1 MFAAQFVS
9 PLLAAEESGAL
20 RSIEFSMPDGP
31 LQWAF
36 YAGGFAVTFILII
49 MFYVRDTR
57 ELPVFWKL
65 WLMTLRFAV
74 LVGLVVIAINPQER
88 TQKMSYRPSRVAVL
102 VDRSLSMRYP
112 AEKLATGTNKQSS
125 QNEQTRAT
133 AVANLLGNTS
143 LIEELRKN
151 HDVSIYTFDS
161 ALNGPHQV
169 YRSKDARNI
178 LVSQPHT
185 ASTSQPDQDDDEN
198 DATEKS
204 TIDWDETLRPVGL
217 ETRLGESLL
226 DLIRQISGRTLSGIV
241 VITDGG
247 SNAGV
252 EPSAANEAA
261 KSAKLRLITVGV
273 GSTEQ
278 PINVQIA
285 SIQAPTDVHLGDP
298 FEISAFI
305 QGQGLERRSIHVELL
320 TRPDGEKSEPTQ
332 IETREIT
339 LFEDGIPIEVKF
351 DRDPSEAG
359 AVEYF
364 IRVRP
369 IVAVQELSVD
379 DNERRKT
386 INVLDRKTRVLL
398 IAGGPMRDYRFVRN
412 MLFRHSAVE
421 LDVWLQSADPGA
433 ATSQESDNLLMEFPD
448 SREKLFNYD
457 VVIAFDPDWNLIS
470 PEGHEMLQEWVFE
483 QAGGLVLVA
492 GNVNTRFLAEAAS
505 DELKTILELYPVV
518 LNSYLLDFL
527 PDAKTQQPWPIE
539 FTRSGTEAGF
549 LQLTDD
555 PISSNQKWQE
565 FTGVYGCYPTGGSKA
580 GATVFAYFSDPRK
593 QTEYGQPI
601 LMASQFY
608 GSGRTLYL
616 GTSEL
621 WRLRSVDEEFYD
633 RVWTKTVREVGQAR
647 LRRGTNR
654 GMLLLERNQYIL
666 GQTVRVRA
674 HLLDPQFKP
683 MSADAVTLE
692 IFDPSGKPMVP
703 PARMVRD
710 QHRPGQYIGD
720 FRASMPGTYRMELA
734 IPESNDELSSK
745 IDVVV
750 PNLETDNSRLNVQ
763 LLGSLAQDTGGTY
776 LRLEAAE
783 KEIPQRLPNQGEEF
797 LVDERLRTLW
807 DRDWFMYLLVG
818 LLSLEWL
825 TRKLLKLA

>member
-1 MFAAQFVS
+1 MNSIATKLVS
-9 PLLAAEESGAL
+9 PLFAADETGAL
-20 RSIEFSMPDGP
+20 RSIEYSLPEGP
-31 LQWAF
+31 LEWTF
-36 YAGGFAVTFILII
+36 YAGGFVVAFILII
-49 MFYVRDTR
+49 VFYLRDTR
-57 ELPVFWKL
+57 EVSVFWKL

-74 LVGLVVIAINPQER
+74 LAGLIAIAINPQER

-112 AEKLATGTNKQSS
+112 AEKSTASAANQPTDDEK
-125 QNEQTRAT
+125 TRAE
-133 AVANLLGNTS
+133 AVQELLADTS
-143 LIEELRKN
+143 LINELREN

-161 ALNGPHQV
+161 TLNGPHQV
-169 YRSKDARNI
+169 YRSKDARN
-178 LVSQPHT
+178 VAATQPESAT
-185 ASTSQPDQDDDEN
+185 TGQPGESID
-198 DATEKS
+198 TEKV
-204 TIDWDETLRPVGL
+204 TIDWNETLRPVGL
-217 ETRLGESLL
+217 ETRLGETLL
-226 DLIRQISGRTLSGIV
+226 DLIRQVSGQTLSGIV
-241 VITDGG
+241 VVTDGG
-247 SNAGV
+247 SNAGI
-252 EPSAANEAA
+252 EASAANEAA
-261 KSAKLRLITVGV
+261 KAAKVRLISVGV

-305 QGQGLERRSIHVELL
+305 QGQGLARRSIQVELL
-320 TRPDGEKSEPTQ
+320 TRPENEKSEPTQ

-339 LFEDGIPIEVKF
+339 LFEDGIPVEVKF

-369 IVAVQELSVD
+369 IVKVQELSED

-398 IAGGPMRDYRFVRN
+398 VAGGPMRDYRFVRN
-412 MLFRHSAVE
+412 MLYRHSAVE
-421 LDVWLQSADPGA
+421 LDVWLQTADPGA
-433 ATSQESDNLLMEFPD
+433 ATSQESDNLLIEFPD

-457 VVIAFDPDWNLIS
+457 VVVAFDPDWRNI
-470 PEGHEMLQEWVFE
+470 PEESLEMLREWVFA
-483 QAGGLVLVA
+483 QAGGLILVA
-492 GNVNTRFLAEAAS
+492 GDVNTRFLADAGA
-505 DELKTILELYPVV
+505 DELKSVLELYPVV
-518 LNSYLLDFL
+518 LNSYLMDFL
-527 PDAKTQQPWPIE
+527 PNSRNQQPWPIE
-539 FTRSGTEAGF
+539 FTRSGTDAGF
-549 LQLTDD
+549 LQLADD
-555 PISSNQKWQE
+555 PISSSQKWQE
-565 FTGVYGCYPTGGSKA
+565 FTGIYGCYPTGGSKA
-580 GATVFAYFSDPRK
+580 GATVFAHFSDPRA

-608 GSGRTLYL
+608 GSGRTLYV

-633 RVWTKTVREVGQAR
+633 RLWTKTVREVGQAR

-683 MSADAVTLE
+683 MSTDAVTME
-692 IFDPSGKPMVP
+692 IFDPNGKPLVP

-720 FRASMPGTYRMELA
+720 FRASIPGTYHMELP

-745 IDVVV
+745 IDVVL
-750 PNLETDNSRLNVQ
+750 PNLETDNSRLNAQ
-763 LLGSLAQDTGGTY
+763 LLRSLVQDTGGTY
-776 LRLEAAE
+776 LRLDAAE
-783 KEIPQRLPNQGEEF
+783 KEIPNRLPNQGEEF

-807 DRDWFMYLLVG
+807 DRDWVMYLLVG